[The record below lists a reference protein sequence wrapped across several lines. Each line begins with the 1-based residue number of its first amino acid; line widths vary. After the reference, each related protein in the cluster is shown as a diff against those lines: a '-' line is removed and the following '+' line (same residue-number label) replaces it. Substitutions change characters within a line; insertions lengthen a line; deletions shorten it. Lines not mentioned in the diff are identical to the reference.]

1 MIRLDHRLHA
11 NSLRLAALFATIGLF
26 VQSAVAG
33 PSSLN
38 DPLLEHLVGTWVL
51 RGGIAGKPVTHAVT
65 AQWVLAHQY
74 IQIRETSRARTVSG
88 TPEYDAIVYI
98 GWDPDLK
105 QYACLWLDSTGGNGL
120 VGWALG
126 HAPADASQLA
136 FLFLDKNGEPSLHNT
151 FAYDRVASTWT
162 WTIDNVDKGQIQP
175 FAKLKLTRH

>member
-1 MIRLDHRLHA
+1 MNRLADRLHA
-11 NSLRLAALFATIGLF
+11 NSSRLAAVLATIGVF

-38 DPLLEHLVGTWVL
+38 DPLLDHLVGTWVL
-51 RGGIAGKPVTHAVT
+51 RGEIAGRPVTHAVT
-65 AQWVLAHQY
+65 ARWVLAHEY
-74 IQIRETSRARTVSG
+74 IQIRETSRARTAAG
-88 TPEYDAIVYI
+88 TPEYAAIVYI

-136 FLFLDKNGEPSLHNT
+136 FLFLDKDGEPSLHNT
-151 FAYDRVASTWT
+151 FAYDGVASTWT

-175 FAKLKLTRH
+175 FARLKLTRH